1 MIDRRLYS
9 NQLHTYEDVNEGG
22 GKTKPDTPKPDDT
35 PKVGSYYGTYASF
48 KPSAAY
54 TQAMAYTNG
63 LLEKI
68 NSGKTSY
75 TDKINAIMGQI
86 ENREKFSYDF
96 NTDPL
101 FQNALQGAMSAGQTA
116 MQDTMG
122 QASALTGG
130 YGSSY
135 ATSAAN
141 QTYNQFVKGAYDA
154 LPDYYNLAKSAYD
167 QEGQELYD
175 RLGMY
180 RTADDTE
187 YSRLGNAYALN
198 LANAES
204 IYGKEYNNYWDS
216 KKFNEDSRRWAAE
229 MGLKAQQYADSKEQW
244 QKEFDNKNAQW
255 QMEYDLS
262 VASANSKASSG
273 GIGYSINSDDRK
285 ALIEQVK
292 AKGMDDPNV
301 LDFADRLV
309 ENGADLYD
317 VLALMELYNEAPN
330 KFINANGVYEDQ
342 HGKTYGDATLSLQ
355 YGKEGKEG
363 SVYVDPQT
371 GKAYTWKTMVEN
383 GLTPYTETE
392 RAKSSKNKSNT
403 AGQIDEEMYQNLIKM
418 GVPEDQ
424 ARKMATK

>member
-1 MIDRRLYS
+1 MIDRRNNR
-9 NQLHTYEDVNEGG
+9 NQVYTQLDAGYGSP
-22 GKTKPDTPKPDDT
+22 KPVDTPKDAPNDK
-35 PKVGSYYGTYASF
+35 PNAGSYYGTYASF

-54 TQAMAYTNG
+54 KQAMAYTNG

-68 NSGKTSY
+68 NSVKTSY

-101 FQNALQGAMSAGQTA
+101 FQNALQGAMSAGATA

-141 QTYNQFVKGAYDA
+141 QAYNEHIKGAYDN
-154 LPDYYNLAKSAYD
+154 LPEYYNLAKSAYD

-180 RTADDTE
+180 RTADE
-187 YSRLGNAYALN
+187 SEFSRLNNAYALN

-229 MGLKAQQYADSKEQW
+229 MGLKAQQYADSKNQW
-244 QKEFDNKNAQW
+244 EREFTAKNAQW
-255 QMEYDLS
+255 KMEYDLS
-262 VASANSKASSG
+262 KNSAKTSGG
-273 GIGYSINSDDRK
+273 GIGYSISSDDRK
-285 ALIEQVK
+285 ALIEMVK
-292 AKGMDDPNV
+292 AKGSDNPDV
-301 LDFADRLV
+301 LDFGDRLV
-309 ENGADLYD
+309 EKGADLDD
-317 VLALMELYNEAPN
+317 VWTLINLYNEAPN

-342 HGKTYGDATLSLQ
+342 YGKTYGDATLSLQ

-371 GKAYTWKTMVEN
+371 GKAYTWKTMVES

>member
-1 MIDRRLYS
+1 MIDRRINR
-9 NQLHTYEDVNEGG
+9 NQVYTQLDAGYGSP
-22 GKTKPDTPKPDDT
+22 KPVETPKDTPNDKPNT
-35 PKVGSYYGTYASF
+35 GSYYGTYASF

-101 FQNALQGAMSAGQTA
+101 FQNALQGAMSAGATA

-229 MGLKAQQYADSKEQW
+229 MGLKAQQYADSKNQW
-244 QKEFDNKNAQW
+244 EREFTAKNAQW
-255 QMEYDLS
+255 KMEYDLS
-262 VASANSKASSG
+262 KNSAKSSSG
-273 GIGYSINSDDRK
+273 GIGYSISSDDRK
-285 ALIEQVK
+285 ALIEMVK
-292 AKGMDDPNV
+292 AKGSDNPDV
-301 LDFADRLV
+301 LDFGDRLV
-309 ENGADLYD
+309 EKGADLDD
-317 VLALMELYNEAPN
+317 VWALINLYNETPN

-342 HGKTYGDATLSLQ
+342 HGRTYGDATLSLQ

-371 GKAYTWKTMVEN
+371 GKAYTWETMVEN